1 MDSLVKVVQDPI
13 KGRILIAAKDLLA
26 GQAIVRERPLIAAMN
41 NIEDMLRYEAETPP
55 LITPGV
61 SVGLRWLH
69 AWHHPV

>member
-55 LITPGV
+55 
-61 SVGLRWLH
+61 
-69 AWHHPV
+69 